1 METIL
6 HEKIASTLG
15 NISINDFIISIENVS
30 HKHASHF
37 TGNGNTHFM
46 ITIASN
52 SLFAKKPLERH
63 RILNNATAELMNEIH
78 SISFKV
84 ISQS

>member
-1 METIL
+1 MEKVL
-6 HEKIASTLG
+6 KEKIAIKLR
-15 NISINDFIISIENVS
+15 NILINDFTISIENVS

-37 TGNGNTHFM
+37 TGNGNTHFIIM
-46 ITIASN
+46 VESS

-84 ISQS
+84 IAKS

>member
-15 NISINDFIISIENVS
+15 DIAINDFIISIENLS

-37 TGNGNTHFM
+37 TGNGNTHFI
-46 ITIASN
+46 ITVISTE
-52 SLFAKKPLERH
+52 LLEKKPLERH

-84 ISQS
+84 IAKS

>member
-6 HEKIASTLG
+6 HEKIATALSE
-15 NISINDFIISIENVS
+15 ISIDDCKIAIENVS

-37 TGNGNTHFM
+37 TGNGNTHFV
-46 ITIASN
+46 ITVESN
-52 SLFAKKPLERH
+52 SLLAKKPLERH
-63 RILNNATAELMNEIH
+63 RILNNATANLMNDIH

-84 ISQS
+84 VGKY

>member
-6 HEKIASTLG
+6 HEKIATALSE
-15 NISINDFIISIENVS
+15 ISIDDCKIAIENVS

-37 TGNGNTHFM
+37 TGNGNTHFV
-46 ITIASN
+46 ITVESN
-52 SLFAKKPLERH
+52 SLFAKKPLES
-63 RILNNATAELMNEIH
+63 ILNNATANLMNDIH

-84 ISQS
+84 VGKY

>member
-15 NISINDFIISIENVS
+15 DIAINDFIISIENVS

-37 TGNGNTHFM
+37 TGNGNTHF
-46 ITIASN
+46 IIIVESS

-84 ISQS
+84 IAKS

>member
-37 TGNGNTHFM
+37 TGNGNTHFI
-46 ITIASN
+46 ITVIS
-52 SLFAKKPLERH
+52 SELLAKKPLERH
-63 RILNNATAELMNEIH
+63 RILNNATAELMSEIH

-84 ISQS
+84 IAKS

>member
-1 METIL
+1 MEKIL
-6 HEKIASTLG
+6 HEKIGSTLG

-37 TGNGNTHFM
+37 TGNGNTHFI
-46 ITIASN
+46 ITVIS
-52 SLFAKKPLERH
+52 SELLEKKPLERH
-63 RILNNATAELMNEIH
+63 RILNDATAELMSEIH

-84 ISQS
+84 IAKS